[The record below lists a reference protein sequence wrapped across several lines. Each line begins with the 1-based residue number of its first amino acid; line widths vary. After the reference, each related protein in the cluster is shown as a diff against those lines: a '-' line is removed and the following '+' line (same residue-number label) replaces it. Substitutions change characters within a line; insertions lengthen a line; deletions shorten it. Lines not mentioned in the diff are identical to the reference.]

1 VLVKQILARPC
12 YACARVSHFP
22 FGPGRLQKSWAGL
35 SGEGAA
41 RANVSGESPTA
52 FGTFVLLQDAA
63 AIADRPHH
71 PVRIR
76 VRIRR
81 NYNWRA
87 VYQVTGAVAIK
98 IQVGSGVSKKLT
110 RGIRALSIAA
120 HLIKPVRKPD
130 LLSSILHIPGRR
142 ARVES
147 EARSNNRTDARTS
160 RNLRILLVEG
170 NRANQTVGLRLL
182 EKNGGTRPSSPETD
196 RKRSRKSSSMPRP
209 HSPRWRQKFLP
220 NRRHSPVMRGKDR
233 SRQRKVRQRSEKTFS
248 HTVDSRHQTCCLG
261 AGCEV
266 WHRQK
271 SWENCCNIYRR

>member
-1 VLVKQILARPC
+1 
-12 YACARVSHFP
+12 
-22 FGPGRLQKSWAGL
+22 
-35 SGEGAA
+35 
-41 RANVSGESPTA
+41 
-52 FGTFVLLQDAA
+52 
-63 AIADRPHH
+63 
-71 PVRIR
+71 
-76 VRIRR
+76 
-81 NYNWRA
+81 
-87 VYQVTGAVAIK
+87 
-98 IQVGSGVSKKLT
+98 GVSKKLT

-182 EKNGGTRPSSPETD
+182 EKNGAHGRA
-196 RKRSRKSSSMPRP
+196 RQKRTGSARENRSSMPRP

-233 SRQRKVRQRSEKTFS
+233 SRQRKVRQRSEKTF
-248 HTVDSRHQTCCLG
+248 
-261 AGCEV
+261 
-266 WHRQK
+266 
-271 SWENCCNIYRR
+271 